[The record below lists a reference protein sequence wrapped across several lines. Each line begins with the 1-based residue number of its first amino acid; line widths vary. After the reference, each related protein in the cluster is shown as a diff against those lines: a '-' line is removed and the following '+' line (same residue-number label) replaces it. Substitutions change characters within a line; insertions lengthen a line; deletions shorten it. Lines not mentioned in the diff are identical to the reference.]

1 MGQIKLTAADGH
13 ELGAYVAEPSGEAK
27 GGVVVIQEIFGV
39 NAHIR
44 SVADRYAAAGYFAI
58 APQVFDRAEA
68 NVELGYTDQ
77 AEFDKGLKLAFQDV
91 PITDALKDVQAA
103 VDKAAEHGRV
113 GVVGYC
119 YGGLLTWLSACEL
132 TGVTAASAYYG
143 GGIAG
148 EKDRAPGCP
157 IIMHFGEKDAHI
169 PMTDVDAIKAAHP
182 DIPVYVYDAD
192 HGFNCDV
199 RASYD
204 QPSAATAQ
212 ERTLAFFAKHIDAL
226 GDFGDQTVV
235 MDPN

>member
-1 MGQIKLTAADGH
+1 MAQITIKAGDGH
-13 ELGAYVAEPSGEAK
+13 ELGAYTAAPSGAVK

-39 NAHIR
+39 NDHIR
-44 SVADRYAAAGYFAI
+44 SVADKYAENGYFAI

-103 VDKAAEHGRV
+103 INVAAEHGRV

-132 TGVTAASAYYG
+132 SGISAASAYYG

-148 EKDRAPGCP
+148 EKDRSPKCP

-169 PMTDVDAIKAAHP
+169 PMSDVEAIKAAHP

-204 QPSAATAQ
+204 QPSAATAL
-212 ERTLAFFAKHIDAL
+212 ERTLTFFAKHIDPL
-226 GDFGDQTVV
+226 DDLGDQTVI
-235 MDPN
+235 MQN